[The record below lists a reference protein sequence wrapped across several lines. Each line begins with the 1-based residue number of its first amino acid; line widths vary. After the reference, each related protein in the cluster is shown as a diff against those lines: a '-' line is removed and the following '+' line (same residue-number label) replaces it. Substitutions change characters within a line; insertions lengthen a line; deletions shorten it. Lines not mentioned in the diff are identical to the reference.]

1 VQFHILSFEGPDD
14 YARAGGIASRIT
26 GLTQALADAGFETH
40 LWFVGDP
47 DLPGHE
53 SQGHLHIHRWCQ
65 WISRYHQAGVYDGE
79 AGKQADYAASLPP
92 YMLREV
98 LSSHLQQGGRAV
110 ILAEEW
116 HTVNAVFHL
125 DWLLRKAGVRECVTM
140 LWNANNT
147 FSFSQIDWQRLANAA
162 VITTVSRYMKH
173 LMRGCG
179 VDPLAIPNGLAADAL
194 IPPEREAVSAF
205 RTRVRGRTVLSKVAR
220 WDPDKHWLLAIET
233 IRALKQQGWQ
243 PLLIARG
250 GVEAH
255 GAEVLQAATA
265 AGLRVLQHRGSQPG
279 VHGLLQTVDEIRHV
293 DVVDLRSHLDPDSR
307 RVLFRGSSAV
317 LANSNH
323 EPFGLVGLEA
333 MAAGGVACTGSTGE
347 DYAMAGQNA
356 LVLETANPLEFVSLF
371 GELRANPAK
380 ERAVRRAARATA
392 QRYAWPHIVQQ
403 ILMPRLRLLAGVGTH
418 GAAGYGYAEPRVA

>member
-1 VQFHILSFEGPDD
+1 VQFHVFSFEGPDD

-26 GLTQALADAGFETH
+26 GLTQALAEAGFETP
-40 LWFVGDP
+40 LWFIGDP

-53 SQGHLHIHRWCQ
+53 TQGHLYIHRWCQ
-65 WISRYHQAGVYDGE
+65 WISQYHQAGVYDGE

-92 YMLREV
+92 YLLHEV
-98 LSSHLQQGGRAV
+98 LYPHLQQGGQAV

-116 HTVNAVFHL
+116 HTVNAVLHL
-125 DWLLRKAGVRECVTM
+125 DWLLRKASVRDAVTM

-173 LMRGCG
+173 LMRGLG

-205 RTRVRGRTVLSKVAR
+205 RSRVRGRTVLSKVAR

-233 IRALKQQGWQ
+233 IRALKHQGWQ

-255 GAEVLQAATA
+255 GAEVLQAAMA
-265 AGLRVLQHRGSQPG
+265 AGLRVMQRRGAQPG
-279 VHGLLQTVDEIRHV
+279 VRGLLQTVDEIRHV
-293 DVVDLRSHLDPDSR
+293 DIVDLRSHLDPESR

-371 GELRANPAK
+371 GELRANPAR

-392 QRYAWPHIVQQ
+392 QRYAWPQIVQQ
-403 ILMPRLRLLAGVGTH
+403 ILMPRLRLLAGVRTH
-418 GAAGYGYAEPRVA
+418 GAAGNEHAKSHVA